1 MKLSKDGIDVTESNP
16 NLVSVWLRMGFVE
29 VTEEPK
35 KVAKTK

>member
-1 MKLSKDGIDVTESNP
+1 MKFIKDGLTIDEPVENNYSI
-16 NLVSVWLRMGFVE
+16 WLRTGFVE